1 MDLEG
6 EGEREVLPDW
16 AYDGSVGGS
25 IHLSVDNDRM
35 VTDYREREAANVG
48 RDVNVVEG
56 PTMKMM
62 VRSLSP
68 FSSFQV
74 NAIYDS
80 VVVHDNNGTV
90 YNNSATIHNEG
101 GHFA

>member
-6 EGEREVLPDW
+6 EGERAVLPDW

-35 VTDYREREAANVG
+35 ATDYREREAAKVG

-56 PTMKMM
+56 PAMKMV
-62 VRSLSP
+62 VRSPSP

-74 NAIYDS
+74 I
-80 VVVHDNNGTV
+80 
-90 YNNSATIHNEG
+90 
-101 GHFA
+101 GH